1 MAEHEIQI
9 TLPRKALMNVDAKIL
24 IKSEGKKLGELHISK
39 GTVDWKAK
47 GKKQAKYFTW
57 ERFAEVLNGAEP

>member
-1 MAEHEIQI
+1 VAEHEIEI

-24 IKSEGKKLGELHISK
+24 IKSDGRKLGELHVSK

-47 GKKQAKYFTW
+47 GKKTG
-57 ERFAEVLNGAEP
+57 EVL

>member
-1 MAEHEIQI
+1 VAEHEIEI

-24 IKSEGKKLGELHISK
+24 IKSDGRKLGELHVSK

-47 GKKQAKYFTW
+47 GKKQAKYFSW
-57 ERFAEVLNGAEP
+57 ERFAEVLDEAQP